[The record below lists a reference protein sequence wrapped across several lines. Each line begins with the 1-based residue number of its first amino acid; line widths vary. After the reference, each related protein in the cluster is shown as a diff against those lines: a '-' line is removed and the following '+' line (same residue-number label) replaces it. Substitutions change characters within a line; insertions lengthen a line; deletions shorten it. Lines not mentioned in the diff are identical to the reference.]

1 GQVKQSGP
9 SCEILKCVVPKS
21 KIGAMQLPNI
31 MYDYFLNHELGLGDE
46 EIRKFVAKQGFAESD
61 ESDAAVSNTDQQI
74 RKYCEATFGDSY
86 ILIEQCIK
94 GEKRAKAN
102 IERMSVSERVI
113 NHCVEVFGNGSYI
126 LIEQCI
132 KGEQGAKSR
141 LGY

>member
-1 GQVKQSGP
+1 
-9 SCEILKCVVPKS
+9 VPKS